1 MSAREKDKTGDPAGP
16 NGQSGVA
23 EHTTEHQIVVAGF
36 GGQGVLFAGLVL
48 AHAALEAG
56 REVAWIP
63 FYGPEMRGGTAGCSV
78 VISDEGIGS
87 PIVARPTA
95 VIALNEPSL
104 AKWAPRVR
112 PGGLLVV
119 NSALATV
126 TVERSD
132 IRVVAL
138 PASDL
143 ARDLGNERAANV
155 VALGALVAATGLLP
169 LESVERGL
177 AETLGEAKAH
187 LLDVNRAAL
196 RRGAEVATA

>member
-1 MSAREKDKTGDPAGP
+1 MSSGTPIVTLHADRQTNLARAG
-16 NGQSGVA
+16 
-23 EHTTEHQIVVAGF
+23 EHQIVVAGF

-78 VISDEGIGS
+78 IISDESIGS
-87 PIVARPTA
+87 PIVARPA
-95 VIALNEPSL
+95 AAIVLNGPSL

-119 NSALATV
+119 NTSLASAEI
-126 TVERSD
+126 ERPD
-132 IRVVAL
+132 VRVIAL

-143 ARDLGNERAANV
+143 AREVGNERTANV
-155 VALGALVAATGLLP
+155 LALGALVAASGLLP
-169 LESVERGL
+169 LDAIERGL
-177 AETLGEAKAH
+177 IETLGNEKAH
-187 LLDVNRAAL
+187 LLDVNRAAFRL
-196 RRGAEVATA
+196 GVAGVATS